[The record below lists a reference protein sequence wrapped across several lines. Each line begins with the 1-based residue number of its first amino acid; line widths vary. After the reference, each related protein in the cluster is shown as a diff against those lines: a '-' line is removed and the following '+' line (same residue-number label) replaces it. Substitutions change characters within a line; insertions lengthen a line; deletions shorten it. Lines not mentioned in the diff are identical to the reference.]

1 MKKESKSQSKMELE
15 NEKKNEEKLMKDK
28 EKQTGYNTI
37 EVIVIMIVTIVFGVI
52 IGSTV
57 TLSFQR
63 GKLGG
68 MSNSLKEF
76 VATYNSIV
84 ENYYDDVDEKALVD
98 AGIAGMMN
106 YLGDPYSVFMTEEE
120 SEAFNQ
126 KVNGYYI
133 GIGTEVR
140 FFENIFTISQ
150 VFEDSPAKK
159 AGLEVGDV
167 ILQIDGTDV
176 EGKKLTEV
184 SELIKGEENTSFIMK
199 VLRGEEEKMFTVIRS
214 RIDLT
219 SVTSE
224 IYEVENHKIGYIK
237 IDIFASNT
245 YEQFKKELKALE
257 KQGMDRLII
266 DVRDNSGGY
275 LTTVSDI
282 LSLFLNKSKIMYQLE
297 TKGVKEPVHA
307 LTKESRSY
315 PVAVLINHASA
326 SASEILASAM
336 MESYGAEVI
345 GVNSYGKGT
354 VQKAVELSSG
364 TSFKYTFQK
373 WLTPNGNWINDVG
386 VTPTIEI
393 ELNDEYYHDPIIEK
407 DPQFQKALEVL
418 KDK

>member
-1 MKKESKSQSKMELE
+1 
-15 NEKKNEEKLMKDK
+15 
-28 EKQTGYNTI
+28 
-37 EVIVIMIVTIVFGVI
+37 
-52 IGSTV
+52 
-57 TLSFQR
+57 
-63 GKLGG
+63 
-68 MSNSLKEF
+68 
-76 VATYNSIV
+76 
-84 ENYYDDVDEKALVD
+84 
-98 AGIAGMMN
+98 
-106 YLGDPYSVFMTEEE
+106 
-120 SEAFNQ
+120 
-126 KVNGYYI
+126 
-133 GIGTEVR
+133 
-140 FFENIFTISQ
+140 

-307 LTKESRSY
+307 LTKESRSC
-315 PVAVLINHASA
+315 
-326 SASEILASAM
+326 
-336 MESYGAEVI
+336 
-345 GVNSYGKGT
+345 
-354 VQKAVELSSG
+354 
-364 TSFKYTFQK
+364 
-373 WLTPNGNWINDVG
+373 
-386 VTPTIEI
+386 
-393 ELNDEYYHDPIIEK
+393 
-407 DPQFQKALEVL
+407 
-418 KDK
+418 